1 MLVTIYPQGAIPVR
15 GEKVSSDASTAVAF
29 GMYTSYDGV
38 TYTITSTG
46 TLYITALCMVTDTN
60 ITVDIF
66 DDVATSGTV
75 NTGERLTGG
84 IFAANG
90 GIALAFHFPLQCKLG
105 STPKIK
111 ASAAGNVTALIHGY
125 VMP

>member
-1 MLVTIYPQGAIPVR
+1 MLINAIPMGAVPVR
-15 GEKVSSDASTAVAF
+15 GEKVSADASTAVAF

-38 TYTITSTG
+38 AYTITSTG
-46 TLYITALCMVTDTN
+46 TLYITALSMVTDSN

-75 NTGERLTGG
+75 NTGERFTGG

-90 GIALAFHFPLQCKLG
+90 GIAMAFHFPLQCKLG

-111 ASAAGNVTALIHGY
+111 ASGAGNVTALIHGY
-125 VMP
+125 VIP